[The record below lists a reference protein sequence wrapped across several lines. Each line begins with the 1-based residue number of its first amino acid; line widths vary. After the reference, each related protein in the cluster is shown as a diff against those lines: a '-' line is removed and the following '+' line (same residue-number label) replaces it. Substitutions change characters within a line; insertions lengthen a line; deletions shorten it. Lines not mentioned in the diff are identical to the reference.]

1 MATIKAKGT
10 AKTIGEK
17 VGIPIGQ
24 AMRENG
30 YSISTSES
38 PKKLTETKGWQELM
52 DQQLPDKDLVGVHK
66 QGLEATK
73 FIPVPID
80 EVQFDWIKVEHLS
93 HDNKFK
99 ILTVAVQNDII
110 QKYNRIA
117 RFFNSFDYYFF
128 TRIMNEFYRKTILLN
143 SH

>member
-1 MATIKAKGT
+1 MPTQKAKGT
-10 AKTIGEK
+10 AKTIDEK

-30 YSISTSES
+30 YSVSTSES

-73 FIPVPID
+73 FIPETSNQEQTEVPDYSVRQKYLETAYRIKGRLKDTEGEKID
-80 EVQFDWIKVEHLS
+80 ESTTFIQNQNVIIIVKDAE
-93 HDNKFK
+93 DK
-99 ILTVAVQNDII
+99 I
-110 QKYNRIA
+110 
-117 RFFNSFDYYFF
+117 
-128 TRIMNEFYRKTILLN
+128 RKQLEI
-143 SH
+143 